1 MAAISR
7 RQWLFALVTMACS
20 LSLLAAVLPPERFDT
35 LLHYYHGG
43 GIDIS
48 GPSLLL
54 RKGLGQSASM
64 SANYY
69 VDAIS
74 SASIDVITS
83 ATPYHERR
91 VETDIGF
98 DYLRDKVTMGV
109 DVKRS
114 EENDYDANTIGFN
127 IARDMFGDLTTVSL
141 GYRRSRD
148 TVGKRD
154 QPDFSEHVRRQN
166 YALGLSQILTRNLV
180 VNLNWET
187 ITDEGYLNNPYR
199 SVRYLDS
206 SSPIG
211 YSYQP
216 EVYPNTRDS
225 NAVALRAN
233 YYLPYRAAL
242 HAEYRFYTDS
252 WGIRANNYEIG
263 YTHPTRDRW
272 TFDLTYRRYGQTQ
285 ADFYSDLFPQI
296 DAQNFLARDKELST
310 FTDHAIGVT
319 ASYELAAA
327 RWGPIDRGSVNFS
340 YEYIRFDY
348 DNFRDISQSG
358 FLPGEEPLY
367 GFSADVLQLYLSLWY

>member
-1 MAAISR
+1 
-7 RQWLFALVTMACS
+7 MACS
-20 LSLLAAVLPPERFDT
+20 LSLLGAVLPPERFDT

-43 GIDIS
+43 GVDIS

-69 VDAIS
+69 VDAVS

-91 VETDIGF
+91 VEKDLGF
-98 DYLRDKVTMGV
+98 DYLRDKVTLGLN
-109 DVKRS
+109 VKRS
-114 EENDYDANTIGFN
+114 DENDYKANTIGFN

-141 GYRRSRD
+141 GYTRARD

-166 YALGLSQILTRNLV
+166 YVLGLSQIFTKNLV

-187 ITDEGYLNNPYR
+187 ITDEGFLNNPYR
-199 SVRYLDS
+199 SVRYLDL
-206 SSPIG
+206 SSPVG
-211 YSYQP
+211 YSFQP
-216 EVYPNTRDS
+216 EVYPRTRDS
-225 NAVALRAN
+225 NAVAVRAN
-233 YYLPYRAAL
+233 YYLPYRAAV
-242 HAEYRFYTDS
+242 HGQYRFFTDS
-252 WGIRANNYEIG
+252 WGIRANTYEIG

-272 TFDLTYRRYGQTQ
+272 TFDLTYRRYKQNH

-296 DAQNFLARDKELST
+296 DAQNFLARDKELSA
-310 FTDHAIGVT
+310 FTNHAIGMT
-319 ASYELAAA
+319 ASYELAVAK
-327 RWGPIDRGSVNFS
+327 WGLIDKGSINFS
-340 YEYIRFDY
+340 YDHIRFDY
-348 DNFRDISQSG
+348 DDFRDISRSG

>member
-1 MAAISR
+1 
-7 RQWLFALVTMACS
+7 MACS
-20 LSLLAAVLPPERFDT
+20 LSLLGAVLPPERFDT

-98 DYLRDKVTMGV
+98 DYLRDRVTMGL

-141 GYRRSRD
+141 GYRHSRD

-166 YALGLSQILTRNLV
+166 YVLGLSQILTKNLV

-187 ITDEGYLNNPYR
+187 ITDEGFLNNPYR
-199 SVRYLDS
+199 RVRYVDAASLT
-206 SSPIG
+206 G
-211 YSYQP
+211 YSYQF
-216 EVYPNTRDS
+216 ERYPRTRDS
-225 NAVALRAN
+225 NAVAVRAN

-242 HAEYRFYTDS
+242 HAEYRFFTDS

-263 YTHPTRDRW
+263 YTYPTRDRW

-285 ADFYSDLFPQI
+285 ADFYSDLFPQQ

-310 FTDHAIGVT
+310 FTDHSIGMT

-327 RWGPIDRGSVNFS
+327 KWRFIDKGSVNFS

-348 DNFRDISQSG
+348 DNFRDICGVEIMPNVCDPSG
-358 FLPGEEPLY
+358 LTVGEEPLY